1 LSLVAPTR
9 KTRPQRD
16 GWSRAGND
24 RSTIRSPLPS
34 GRQFVTLKDAGTYI
48 ATDDGGAAQSLSV
61 PIAAALVSTKGHM
74 KIRRLPNFV
83 DIRAFLV
90 CFQTG
95 KEWPMRIFTASVI
108 IAALSLGTPAFV
120 QAQGA
125 SSQPQAQTPPDQS
138 STVIRSIQVVDI
150 KDLKP
155 ALRSKVDEVVA
166 HTSEEDMQSLRKS
179 IDATPEAASAL
190 KAKGLSSS
198 QVVAINLADGVLTLF
213 AKTAWSQDY

>member
-1 LSLVAPTR
+1 
-9 KTRPQRD
+9 
-16 GWSRAGND
+16 
-24 RSTIRSPLPS
+24 
-34 GRQFVTLKDAGTYI
+34 
-48 ATDDGGAAQSLSV
+48 
-61 PIAAALVSTKGHM
+61 
-74 KIRRLPNFV
+74 
-83 DIRAFLV
+83 
-90 CFQTG
+90 
-95 KEWPMRIFTASVI
+95 MRIFTASVI

-198 QVVAINLADGVLTLF
+198 QVIAINIVDGILTLF
-213 AKTAWSQDY
+213 AKTA

>member
-1 LSLVAPTR
+1 
-9 KTRPQRD
+9 
-16 GWSRAGND
+16 
-24 RSTIRSPLPS
+24 
-34 GRQFVTLKDAGTYI
+34 
-48 ATDDGGAAQSLSV
+48 
-61 PIAAALVSTKGHM
+61 
-74 KIRRLPNFV
+74 
-83 DIRAFLV
+83 
-90 CFQTG
+90 
-95 KEWPMRIFTASVI
+95 MRIFTASVI

-213 AKTAWSQDY
+213 AKTA